1 MRLSNLGGVG
11 IVGMFAVALGAW
23 LIWRHRAD
31 ISSWM
36 SAYFRELRAEL
47 KSRSSIPETMRRS
60 DEMRSRLRAA
70 HLPHGALAIVA
81 GAALIVAGQLA
92 LFIDLLS

>member
-11 IVGMFAVALGAW
+11 IAGIFAVAVGAW

-31 ISSWM
+31 ILAWM
-36 SAYFRELRAEL
+36 AAYIRELRSEL
-47 KSRSSIPETMRRS
+47 ESRSSIPETMRRS
-60 DEMRSRLRAA
+60 EEMRSRLHAA
-70 HLPHGALAIVA
+70 RMPHGALAIVA